1 MKHGLKVLLAAL
13 VVIGVSVL
21 IVYAFIER
29 RKELQAEQELE
40 RPITSVPRVSVQD
53 GEAVVSLDTLAQL
66 LGGIEVFEVREN
78 RIPDSAVVHLQGKE
92 WVYLKKDTER
102 FVRKEI
108 SPTTP
113 LKAGDFLVVTG
124 AQLILSEEFRAQIT
138 GEE

>member
-1 MKHGLKVLLAAL
+1 MKHGLKLLLAAL
-13 VVIGVSVL
+13 VVIGVAVL
-21 IVYAFIER
+21 IVYAFIES

-92 WVYLKKDTER
+92 WVYLKKDAQT

-108 SPTTP
+108 SPARP
-113 LKAGDFLVVTG
+113 LKIGDQIVVTG
-124 AQLILSEEFRAQIT
+124 AQLILSEEFRAQISS
-138 GEE
+138 EE